1 MSPESGPRTTYDA
14 LGGRGD
20 RGGRSSQRP
29 KSISL
34 KWFGAVC
41 FSFFVASIGSTSFGE
56 EKDAG
61 TAFKL
66 TLRGLEAV
74 GAFPPP
80 PAWVPYYYPHYAPWW
95 GWGPPGSYPPPQYP
109 AQPYPLP
116 ATTSP
121 PTYPPQV
128 KPAGRL
134 LILTNPIDAEVYVDG
149 VRLQQQSNLSYDV
162 GLLAGPHQVDIR
174 KEGFKPFSYKAE
186 IPPGGGMVLPVELEK
201 Q

>member
-1 MSPESGPRTTYDA
+1 MPLDLVPERLFGALVSRGGQRRRARQRAKGISPKSLGVLCFCLFLVFLGSPS
-14 LGGRGD
+14 LGG
-20 RGGRSSQRP
+20 
-29 KSISL
+29 
-34 KWFGAVC
+34 
-41 FSFFVASIGSTSFGE
+41 

-61 TAFKL
+61 PAFKL

-74 GAFPPP
+74 GGFPPP
-80 PAWVPYYYPHYAPWW
+80 PAWVPYYLPWW
-95 GWGPPGSYPPPQYP
+95 GWGWGGPGAYPSPPYFS
-109 AQPYPLP
+109 QPYLQPG
-116 ATTSP
+116 A
-121 PTYPPQV
+121 PTPSAYPPQV

-134 LILTNPIDAEVYVDG
+134 VILTNPIDADVYVDG

-162 GLLAGPHQVDIR
+162 GLLAGRHQVDIR